1 MKMDTNRRLERLL
14 DRYQN
19 GDLDRRSF
27 LGLAAAATIS
37 AGVVTGWS
45 RRAIAGAS
53 EIRFDGWGGTTQDAM
68 HKAAFVPFSQ
78 KTGVKVV
85 EGTFGDEIDIL
96 TKVKTSN
103 PGDFNI
109 IHSSGVDW
117 YKRYVDLGWN
127 SEINEAN
134 IPNLKLLMP
143 AMIEPYR
150 KVTPKALSCAP
161 YDFGTSGIAYN
172 TKYISKDEVEKL
184 GPNILLDPRYKGKVA
199 GDYEMQQRVW
209 YGALQSGQDPNN
221 IKDIDAVWEKCRQSR
236 DLVKK
241 YWQSGAELQDLL
253 SKEEVILTDAWSGRV
268 AALQD
273 QGFPVAYYDPPGV
286 WGWMEDMFI
295 LKGSPMA
302 ECEALVNFLL
312 EPNVAIAVA
321 EGDHYP
327 PSLDPTKVQLSE
339 KVKHLPAFDGTGTL
353 KSVTFADPI
362 AWAPVFDKWEKQ
374 WDRTA
379 KGA

>member
-1 MKMDTNRRLERLL
+1 MDTTKRLERLL

-19 GDLDRRSF
+19 GDLDRRTF
-27 LGLAAAATIS
+27 LGLAAAAAIS
-37 AGVVTGWS
+37 AGVTTGWS
-45 RRAIAGAS
+45 RKALAAAK
-53 EIRFDGWGGTTQDAM
+53 EVRFDGWGGTVQDAM
-68 HKAAFVPFSQ
+68 HKSAFLPYTE

-109 IHSSGVDW
+109 VHSSGVDW
-117 YKRYVDLGWN
+117 YKRYVDLGWG
-127 SEINEAN
+127 SELNEAN
-134 IPNLKLLMP
+134 IPNLKLVMP
-143 AMIEPYR
+143 TMLDALR
-150 KVTPKALSCAP
+150 KVTPKALSAVP

-184 GPNILLDPRYKGKVA
+184 GANILLDKRYKGKIA

-221 IKDIDAVWEKCRQSR
+221 IKDIEAVWAKVRESR

-273 QGFPVAYYDPPGV
+273 QGFPIAYYDPPGS
-286 WGWMEDMFI
+286 WGWMEDMFV
-295 LKGSPMA
+295 LKGSPMV
-302 ECEALVNFLL
+302 ESEELVNFMLD
-312 EPNVAIAVA
+312 PAVSTAVA

-339 KVKHLPAFDGTGTL
+339 KVRHLPAFDATGTL
-353 KSVTFADPI
+353 KTVTFADPI
-362 AWAPVFDKWEKQ
+362 YWAPLFDKWEKQ
-374 WDRTA
+374 WNRIA